1 MYNKTKHKDKCH
13 FGMKCLQWL
22 NSEKILTNHKRLCL
36 EINGKQSINETRNVQ
51 FSRYHKQLSPP
62 FIIYADFE
70 SNLKKVQKPNRY
82 NVDAS
87 YNDKFQKH
95 SRVKM

>member
-1 MYNKTKHKDKCH
+1 M
-13 FGMKCLQWL
+13 
-22 NSEKILTNHKRLCL
+22 
-36 EINGKQSINETRNVQ
+36 NETRNVQ
-51 FSRYHKQLSPP
+51 FSRYHRQLSPP

-87 YNDKFQKH
+87 YNDKFQEH